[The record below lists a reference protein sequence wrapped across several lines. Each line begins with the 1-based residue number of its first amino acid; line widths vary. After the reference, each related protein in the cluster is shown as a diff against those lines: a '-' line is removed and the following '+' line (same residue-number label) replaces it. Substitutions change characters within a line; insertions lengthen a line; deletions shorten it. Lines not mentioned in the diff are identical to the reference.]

1 MHESLAP
8 VLIVSGPH
16 VSVKDRSVWHAVRK
30 QAASFRASSGA
41 WLDVT
46 FKLTGAEHLLALRRF
61 RGSAAYCA
69 APYREAVDRYFADAR
84 LFDPPELAEVV
95 LATLLEAEGLP
106 YRAAT
111 FGELYE
117 DEGLRRRLLEEC
129 GCVLASTTLL
139 RDLSE
144 LESLVAPLRRPGN
157 RVVVGG
163 ALATLLAPTWP
174 GLPSVDL
181 VAAGP
186 GEPLVPVLARWIRSG
201 YRDLEPPPGGRIE
214 TVGGTPILRAGP
226 PPGRSLDGLPTPD
239 WRLAERLHGRRFP
252 VIHHESVRGC
262 PFRCAFCSYPYLFDD
277 TVCRRKSA
285 ARVAEEWGAY
295 ARQGVTHVSCLDST
309 FTHPRE
315 RVAELC
321 ERLLADGTRLQ
332 WICYGRADDLAD
344 PALCRLMA
352 RAGCLQ
358 VQVGVESGSPEIL
371 RAMNKRCSP
380 QAAVAALGACR
391 EAGISTFVTV
401 IVGFPGETPATVR
414 ETYALL
420 REARPDFAYPT
431 PLTTRVETI
440 PMLTPAGRAAL
451 GLRTAE
457 LGRSAAPYWRHATMS
472 CEEAAHWQRS
482 MLRWMIDDRVALDS
496 SLFYQGMLS
505 YRLEDREA
513 LLDFQ
518 RDVARAYPLLR
529 RVFGAAR
536 YLAGRRL
543 ERDVER
549 VLGAGARSFPVGS
562 QTLEK

>member
-1 MHESLAP
+1 
-8 VLIVSGPH
+8 
-16 VSVKDRSVWHAVRK
+16 VRK

-46 FKLTGAEHLLALRRF
+46 LKLTGAEHLLALRRY
-61 RGSAAYCA
+61 RGSAAYRR
-69 APYREAVDRYFADAR
+69 APYRETVDRYFEDAR
-84 LFDPPELAEVV
+84 LFDPPELAEVI

-111 FGELYE
+111 FGALYE
-117 DEGLRRRLLEEC
+117 DGGLRDRLLREC

-144 LESLVAPLRRPGN
+144 LEALVAPLRTPSN

-174 GLPSVDL
+174 GLPGVDL

-201 YRDLEPPPGGRIE
+201 YRDLAPPPGGRIE
-214 TVGGTPILRAGP
+214 TKGGTPVLRAGRH
-226 PPGRSLDGLPTPD
+226 PGRSLDDLPTPD

-277 TVCRRKSA
+277 PVCRRKSS
-285 ARVAEEWGAY
+285 ARVAAEWTAY

-309 FTHPRE
+309 FTHPPG

-321 ERLLADGTRLQ
+321 ERLLSDGTRIRWL
-332 WICYGRADDLAD
+332 CYGRADDLAD

-352 RAGCLQ
+352 RAGCVQ

-371 RAMNKRCSP
+371 RAMNKRSSP
-380 QAAVAALGACR
+380 QAAVAALRACR
-391 EAGISTFVTV
+391 EAGISSFVTV

-414 ETYALL
+414 QTFELL

-440 PMLTPAGRAAL
+440 PMLTPAGREAL

-457 LGRSAAPYWRHATMS
+457 MGRSAAPYWRHGTMS
-472 CEEAAHWQRS
+472 CEEAAYWQRS
-482 MLRWMIDDRVALDS
+482 MLRWMIDQRVALDS

-505 YRLEDREA
+505 YRLEDRDA

-518 RDVARAYPLLR
+518 RD
-529 RVFGAAR
+529 AAR
-536 YLAGRRL
+536 GQAGLRGIFGGIRCLARRRL

-549 VLGAGARSFPVGS
+549 ILSRSSG
-562 QTLEK
+562 